1 MANKIKYGLKNVH
14 YAIATINAAD
24 NTATYGDPVAI
35 PGAVNLSLDPQGEN
49 TPFYAD
55 NIVYY
60 LTLANNGYEGD
71 LEIAYIPESF
81 AKDVLGDIEDAKHVL
96 VENANATP
104 VHFALLFQFE
114 GDAKATKHVIYNCVA
129 ARPNVEGATKEDTV
143 TPQTETLSLTAT
155 PIYSSALSH
164 EIVKARTGDTT
175 DTTTYEDWFESVYQ
189 PTAPTNQPAQPS
201 NP

>member
-14 YAIATINAAD
+14 YAIATINAED
-24 NTATYGDPVAI
+24 NTATYGEPVAI

-81 AKDVLGDIEDAKHVL
+81 AKNVLGDIDDGKHVL

-189 PTAPTNQPAQPS
+189 PTAPTNQPANPS

>member
-1 MANKIKYGLKNVH
+1 MANKIKFGLKNVH
-14 YAIATINAAD
+14 YAIATINAED
-24 NTATYGDPVAI
+24 NTATYGEPVAI

-81 AKDVLGDIEDAKHVL
+81 AKDVLGDIDDGKHVL

-114 GDAKATKHVIYNCVA
+114 GDVKATKHVIYNCVA

-155 PIYSSALSH
+155 PIYCEALSH
-164 EIVKARTGDTT
+164 EIVKARTGETT
-175 DTTTYEDWFESVYQ
+175 DNTTYGAWFDAVYQ
-189 PTAPTNQPAQPS
+189 PTAPVTTP
-201 NP
+201 